1 MKHKIKESIS
11 SKKIVQSLL
20 NCNGEAGIELVSLNT
35 NEQYIS
41 LTKKIL
47 IDGYDELVKTAS
59 IHSLLLPSKH
69 PILLQKFVPHNFL
82 EKIIQQLNKNKLVQ
96 QGYFVDNQHQE
107 EFDKLVLDVFES
119 ELAICRNTYG
129 GKVET

>member
-20 NCNGEAGIELVSLNT
+20 NCNSEAGIELVSLNT
-35 NEQYIS
+35 NEQYVS

-47 IDGYDELVKTAS
+47 IDDYDELVKTAS

-69 PILLQKFVPHNFL
+69 SILLQKFVPHNFL
-82 EKIIQQLNKNKLVQ
+82 DKIIQQLNKNKLVQ
-96 QGYFVDNQHQE
+96 QGYFMDNQHQE

-119 ELAICRNTYG
+119 ELAICRNTYDG
-129 GKVET
+129 QS

>member
-47 IDGYDELVKTAS
+47 
-59 IHSLLLPSKH
+59 
-69 PILLQKFVPHNFL
+69 
-82 EKIIQQLNKNKLVQ
+82 
-96 QGYFVDNQHQE
+96 
-107 EFDKLVLDVFES
+107 
-119 ELAICRNTYG
+119 
-129 GKVET
+129 

>member
-1 MKHKIKESIS
+1 M
-11 SKKIVQSLL
+11 
-20 NCNGEAGIELVSLNT
+20 
-35 NEQYIS
+35 
-41 LTKKIL
+41 
-47 IDGYDELVKTAS
+47 
-59 IHSLLLPSKH
+59 
-69 PILLQKFVPHNFL
+69 PHNFL

-119 ELAICRNTYG
+119 ELAICRNTYD